1 MGDNRPESLDSRHCF
16 GNCDIYGPDIR
27 FIPRSSISGRV
38 AYSLGHFDMF
48 ERILAAPPVLGT
60 MKQVI
65 PWRGKNI
72 LNSHDY
78 PELQ

>member
-1 MGDNRPESLDSRHCF
+1 MGDNRPQSLDARQCF
-16 GNCDIYGPDIR
+16 GECALGDDIR
-27 FIPRSSISGRV
+27 FIPQSSISGRV

-72 LNSHDY
+72 LNMHTYS
-78 PELQ
+78 EL

>member
-1 MGDNRPESLDSRHCF
+1 MGDNRPYSLDSRQCF
-16 GNCDIYGPDIR
+16 GECALGDDIR
-27 FIPRSSISGRV
+27 FIPQASISGRV
-38 AYSLGHFDMF
+38 GYALGHFDMF

-72 LNSHDY
+72 LNMHTYS
-78 PELQ
+78 ELQ

>member
-1 MGDNRPESLDSRHCF
+1 MGDNRPYSLDSRQCF
-16 GNCDIYGPDIR
+16 GECDLGEYIR
-27 FIPRSSISGRV
+27 FIPESSISGRV
-38 AYSLGHFDMF
+38 GYSLGHFDMF
-48 ERILAAPPVLGT
+48 QRILSVPPVLGT

-72 LNSHDY
+72 LNSHTY